1 MRRMLN
7 LLSSIMTAGNEL
19 LASIIEG
26 IRAKKGARIVTV
38 DMTLIE
44 TAPCDYF
51 VICQG
56 NSPQQVEAITDSVAD
71 TVRLQA
77 AEKPAAV
84 AGLENAEWVAMD
96 YGNVMV
102 HVFVPDARQYYD
114 LEHLWE
120 DARLSEL
127 PDEA

>member
-1 MRRMLN
+1 
-7 LLSSIMTAGNEL
+7 MTAGNEL

>member
-1 MRRMLN
+1 MLN